1 MGLRSVGEALVQL
14 LSGGSELP
22 RLEAQAAAQQV
33 PEVEFPMQVA
43 VGGHEVTIGLI
54 DRSDRDGILA
64 FARALP
70 EHDLLFLRRDITQ
83 PENVDEWIS
92 DVEAGRY
99 ASLIARA
106 GDRVVG
112 YATVA
117 SDGMTWTRHVAELRL
132 LLAPDYRGEGLG
144 RLLIAQSFR
153 MARDRGIR
161 KIIAQMTTDQ
171 KAAIRSFE
179 RLGFERE
186 AILHNQ
192 VIDRAGAL
200 HDLQIMG
207 LDLERFRMKLL
218 IARNALEASAAPT
231 SP

>member
-1 MGLRSVGEALVQL
+1 MGLKDIGQGVVRV
-14 LSGGSELP
+14 LSGSDLP
-22 RLEAQAAAQQV
+22 KLEAQNAAQQV
-33 PEVEFPMQVA
+33 EAIDFPMRLDLDGRELV
-43 VGGHEVTIGLI
+43 VRPLE
-54 DRSDRDGILA
+54 RRDRDGILA

-70 EHDLLFLRRDITQ
+70 EHDLLFLRRDITI
-83 PENVDEWIS
+83 PENVDEWIT
-92 DVEAGRY
+92 DVEEGRY
-99 ASLIARA
+99 ASIIAA
-106 GDRVVG
+106 EGDRIVG

-132 LLAPDYRGEGLG
+132 TLAEDVRGQGLG
-144 RLLIAQSFR
+144 RLLTEQSFR
-153 MARDRGIR
+153 LARERGLR

-186 AILHNQ
+186 AILRNQ
-192 VIDRAGAL
+192 VIDRQGNL

-218 IARNALEASAAPT
+218 VARNALEAMPNT
-231 SP
+231 P